1 MGLFDKAKD
10 MATDPEN
17 VERAKKLLTDENV
30 DAAAEKLKDIAP
42 DQVDGAIDGLA
53 DKAKKLGGN

>member
-17 VERAKKLLTDENV
+17 IEKAKELLTDENV
-30 DAAAEKLKDIAP
+30 DAATDKLKEVAP
-42 DQVDGAIDGLA
+42 DQADGVIDGLA
-53 DKAKKLGGN
+53 DKAKELGGN